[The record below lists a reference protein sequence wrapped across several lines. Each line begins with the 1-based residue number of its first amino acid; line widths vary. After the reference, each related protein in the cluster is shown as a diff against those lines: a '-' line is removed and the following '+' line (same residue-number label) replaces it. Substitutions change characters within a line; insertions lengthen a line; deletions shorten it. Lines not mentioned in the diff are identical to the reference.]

1 MLFLALLASALI
13 VSPTITSA
21 FFLPPPNGL
30 SYIGFA
36 LPSASDSGGPSSS
49 DGELDSSFTRSL
61 KEAKRSLG
69 SSLPNDWCEPSRSE
83 REREFLDALDGARE
97 NFADLVERRGR
108 DGAFDVLL
116 GKLDDGDEG
125 GDDGGDVGENASRA
139 SAFRT
144 NSRRSHSRRSLFSNA
159 LSLCLG
165 VFGVSSSLLPP
176 PRPASA
182 IGPVKVKLVNE
193 VYSAVDCPKDKPIP
207 GEKAMK
213 GMRGMCVTVSADVEG
228 EVLED
233 LEAVGVYG
241 FVNDATSGDSVLAN
255 NPDNKSDAGQFSI
268 IPLVSSGSKSVEFE
282 FVAAVPREKDLSQY
296 PNGIGPLK
304 FASLRL
310 VSFPGGQQYGAVG
323 PCEMNEFSDEC
334 EAWEEVNGPYKKGD
348 YMVKSNPRTKGR

>member
-165 VFGVSSSLLPP
+165 VFGVSLLPP
-176 PRPASA
+176 PRPARTLRA
-182 IGPVKVKLVNE
+182 PLLFGRIHDGLYFRMHCRFARV
-193 VYSAVDCPKDKPIP
+193 
-207 GEKAMK
+207 
-213 GMRGMCVTVSADVEG
+213 
-228 EVLED
+228 
-233 LEAVGVYG
+233 
-241 FVNDATSGDSVLAN
+241 FLAFLLLCF
-255 NPDNKSDAGQFSI
+255 PRHGRRR
-268 IPLVSSGSKSVEFE
+268 PL
-282 FVAAVPREKDLSQY
+282 
-296 PNGIGPLK
+296 
-304 FASLRL
+304 
-310 VSFPGGQQYGAVG
+310 
-323 PCEMNEFSDEC
+323 
-334 EAWEEVNGPYKKGD
+334 
-348 YMVKSNPRTKGR
+348 GR